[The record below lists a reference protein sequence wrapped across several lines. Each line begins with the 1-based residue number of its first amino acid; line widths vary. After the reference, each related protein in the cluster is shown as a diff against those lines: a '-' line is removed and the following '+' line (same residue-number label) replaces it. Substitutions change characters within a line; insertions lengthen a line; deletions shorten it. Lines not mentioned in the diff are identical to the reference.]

1 MKKEKHPNGW
11 KGKFMKKPVVI
22 TISAI
27 LILALC
33 GCDYLFMRDNTNYQ
47 ILETPSEAQSAAP
60 PVTLTARFNT
70 EDFQRVD
77 GSTVTL
83 PLMQLFAAKTTDAS
97 PLEID
102 NNLKHN
108 KTYQAF
114 YNLTNK
120 DESGKYVKD
129 IIFTTL
135 QSEET
140 INSSSVELE
149 IKPAAQDGFVFLV
162 NKENPVQSLT
172 KKQII
177 DIYTGNITN
186 WKQVGGDDAK
196 ILAYQRQKDSGS
208 QDGMFDLV
216 MGDNK
221 INNSVT
227 VITNSMEGL
236 VDSIA
241 NYENSKYAIGYSYYY
256 FTTVQYVKENTKLLS
271 IGGIEPTITN
281 FSNGSYPLVAKYY
294 AIIRADEPKDSFAR
308 KFLNLVLSDDGQ
320 KVVMEA
326 GYVKIN

>member
-1 MKKEKHPNGW
+1 MKKT
-11 KGKFMKKPVVI
+11 VAV
-22 TISAI
+22 TIIAI
-27 LILALC
+27 LMLSVCACSYVRDKPNNQIAETLPDAQTEILS
-33 GCDYLFMRDNTNYQ
+33 
-47 ILETPSEAQSAAP
+47 I
-60 PVTLTARFNT
+60 TLTERFDIT
-70 EDFQRVD
+70 DFQRVD

-83 PLMQLFAAKTTDAS
+83 PLMQLFASKTTNA
-97 PLEID
+97 PQKEID

-120 DESGKYVKD
+120 DEMGKYSKD

-140 INSSSVELE
+140 ISQSSVELE
-149 IKPAAQDGFVFLV
+149 IKPVAQDGFVFLV

-172 KKQII
+172 KKQIV
-177 DIYTGNITN
+177 DIYTGKITN

-196 ILAYQRQKDSGS
+196 ILAYQRQQDSGS

-216 MGDNK
+216 MGDK
-221 INNSVT
+221 EINNSVT
-227 VITNSMEGL
+227 VIANSMEGL

-256 FTTVQYVKENTKLLS
+256 FTTVQYVRENTRLLS
-271 IGGIEPTITN
+271 IDGIEPAITN
-281 FSNGSYPLVAKYY
+281 FTDGSYPLMAKYY
-294 AIIRADEPKDSFAR
+294 AMIRADEPQDSFVR
-308 KFLNLVLSDDGQ
+308 EFLKLILSDDGQ
-320 KVVMEA
+320 KVVEEA